1 MINKVVFRVDAAS
14 HIGTGHLQRCLTLA
28 HEFFSDGWQITF
40 AMINFDKNICD
51 LVDQHGFKLLL
62 LSKGNSQI
70 DSSDEKSWLSREQ
83 IEDAYEFCDCINGE
97 NYDLCII
104 DHYSID
110 YIWQD
115 YVHKTIPC
123 LVMID
128 DLANRTHRCE
138 ILLDQNFFPDHLTR
152 YDKLIDSSTCIPLLG
167 PTYALLRK
175 EFSLLREQRIDSVE
189 CSNNSVPTI
198 LCNFGG
204 IGNFNILK
212 ILLEVARDISLY
224 NFIIITGKLIDKEFE
239 ELLQIS
245 NCCENVSLLMATN
258 NMAELM
264 CKADFC
270 LGASGST
277 VWERFCL
284 GLNSALIAVADNQK
298 SLLVFLN
305 KKDLIDNLGLIQD
318 VSSNTLRRYFQNLNF
333 RDNLYITRREKIMS
347 LVDGQGAQ
355 RVYQAIQEY
364 LRKC

>member
-1 MINKVVFRVDAAS
+1 MINKVVFRVDAAI

-28 HEFFSDGWQITF
+28 HEFFSDGWHVTF
-40 AMINFDKNICD
+40 AMINFDQNMCN
-51 LVDQHGFKLLL
+51 LVNQHGFKLLL
-62 LSKGNSQI
+62 LSVGTSQI
-70 DSSDEKSWLSREQ
+70 DPSNEKSWLSREQ

-97 NYDLCII
+97 HYDLCII

-115 YVHKTIPC
+115 YVHKIIPC

-138 ILLDQNFFPDHLTR
+138 ILLDQNFFPDYITR

-175 EFSLLREQRIDSVE
+175 EFSLLRNQRLEFIGH
-189 CSNNSVPTI
+189 SNKSVPTI

-204 IGNFNILK
+204 IGNFRLLK
-212 ILLEVARDISLY
+212 ILLEAVRDFKEY
-224 NFIIITGKLIDKEFE
+224 NFLIITGKLIDKEFE
-239 ELLQIS
+239 DLQQIS
-245 NCCENVSLLMATN
+245 NCGENVSLLVATN

-298 SLLVFLN
+298 DLLVFLN
-305 KKDLIDNLGLIQD
+305 RKDLIDNLGLIQD
-318 VSSNTLRRYFQNLNF
+318 INSNALRRYFQNLDF
-333 RDNLYITRREKIMS
+333 RKNLYVTRREKIMS

-355 RVYQAIQEY
+355 RVYQAIKGY

>member
-1 MINKVVFRVDAAS
+1 MINKVIFRVDAAT

-28 HEFFSDGWQITF
+28 HEFFSDGWYVTF
-40 AMINFDKNICD
+40 AMINFDKNMCD
-51 LVDQHGFKLLL
+51 LVNQHGFKLLL
-62 LSKGNSQI
+62 LSLGNNQI
-70 DSSDEKSWLSREQ
+70 DPSNEKSWLSREQ
-83 IEDAYEFCDCINGE
+83 IEDAKEFCDCINGE
-97 NYDLCII
+97 HYDLCII

-110 YIWQD
+110 YVWQD
-115 YVHKTIPC
+115 HIHKIIPC

-138 ILLDQNFFPDHLTR
+138 ILLDQNFFPDYLTR
-152 YDKLIDSSTCIPLLG
+152 YDKFIDSSACIPLLG

-175 EFSLLREQRIDSVE
+175 EFSLLRKQRIEFIE
-189 CSNNSVPTI
+189 CSSNSIPTI

-204 IGNFNILK
+204 IGNFNLLK
-212 ILLEVARDISLY
+212 MLLEIVSDIIVY
-224 NFIIITGKLIDKEFE
+224 NFSIITGKLIDNEFE
-239 ELLQIS
+239 ELLKIS
-245 NCCENVSLLMATN
+245 NGCENISLFMETN

-298 SLLVFLN
+298 DLLVFLN
-305 KKDLIDNLGLIQD
+305 EKDLIDNLGLIQD
-318 VSSNTLRRYFQNLNF
+318 VNLNTLSSYFLNLDF
-333 RDNLYITRREKIMS
+333 RNNLYVMRREKIMS